1 MKNGLNNMEANAQQ
15 AVLDEAHKQIAEM
28 KAAIKETQQSLIDQF
43 GYRVTMVNFAKLMNI
58 KT

>member
-1 MKNGLNNMEANAQQ
+1 MEANAQQ